1 MTIYTPVKS
10 GEKTNISATEWNA
23 VRKTIFYPENK
34 ENVQKHQTGF
44 VMRPVKVRNGQPE
57 LVPAF
62 GVLRIDSGLEFRQT
76 DDLYEQATE
85 GIGRGIEVDGIAPM
99 GDENEIIGILQRPAE
114 EAWIIPCVTIGA
126 TLAWVYVNSVEHRYA
141 KAIPDNVQMLE
152 SADSG
157 SVRLMYPATS
167 EGLQLLPVLL
177 GFPDKSEP
185 AINAKEL
192 FPAIVY
198 TKQKGKYET
207 ETYIIC
213 PGGKGKD
220 KSTKTVH
227 VLHVEGKKVSTSM
240 FGTLPVAMNNFDA
253 VIADNSY
260 GSKVLVCSTGD
271 IDEGSKYPVQRYDFL
286 SEEWSKSD
294 TNQSL
299 AGCPAYLKD
308 GKIIVAGGQ
317 SAYFVSNPVKTAGSS
332 VTQFYG
338 HNVSPFW
345 TIDPASGTLETRI
358 PRRLIT
364 SGTSEQPESA
374 VVNQQKRWLKQNF
387 SGIHFE
393 RNENGKPVE
402 FIAVGGTEL
411 LGYQSKAVV
420 SYAMNSTGSVLDCEH
435 ADVHIGGENE
445 IFPDTPIA
453 FGECDAV
460 RITRRR
466 SGEMMVDCNLLACFG
481 GRFRI
486 DEDAYIKTEN
496 GDWAKDENGNE
507 IIQYRAGE
515 FAPNKKVWTLD
526 LDKKE
531 QGWRNDLLPELPTP
545 RWNAGLSDVV
555 TTTELVKDENG
566 KPETDEN
573 GNPTNRTQEISRV
586 FLIGGR
592 IDNRTAEKV
601 TRENGTFYYK
611 LVTQKGLTA
620 NIEALNLTTGK
631 WETDFPNL

>member
-1 MTIYTPVKS
+1 MTFTQVKK
-10 GEKTNISATEWNA
+10 GEKIKISAEEWNGI
-23 VRKTIFYPENK
+23 RKHVFDSDIPSSAPNHSRFPY
-34 ENVQKHQTGF
+34 
-44 VMRPVKVRNGQPE
+44 RYVKVFNDQPE
-57 LVPAF
+57 EVPAF
-62 GVLRIDSGLEFRQT
+62 GVLAVTEAMEEIE
-76 DDLYEQATE
+76 DLYQQSAEAMSNWILVKGGT
-85 GIGRGIEVDGIAPM
+85 PT
-99 GDENEIIGILQRPAE
+99 GDENETLCIVQRPTEPTWIQPCVIMGATP
-114 EAWIIPCVTIGA
+114 AWI
-126 TLAWVYVNSVEHRYA
+126 YVNDITHLYA
-141 KAIPDNVQMLE
+141 KAIPDTVQMLE
-152 SADSG
+152 SAESG
-157 SVRLMYPATS
+157 QVRLVHPATH
-167 EGLQLLPVLL
+167 EGVQILPVLL

-198 TKQKGKYET
+198 AKTKGQYET

-240 FGTLPVAMNNFDA
+240 FGSLPVAMNNFDA

-271 IDEGSKYPVQRYDFL
+271 IDEGTRYPVQRYDFL

-308 GKIIVAGGQ
+308 GKMIVAGGQ

-332 VTQFYG
+332 VTQFWG

-345 TIDPASGTLETRI
+345 TIDPASGSLETRI

-387 SGIHFE
+387 SGIYYE
-393 RNENGKPVE
+393 RNENGNPVE

-420 SYAMNSTGSVLDCEH
+420 SYAMNSLGALLDCEH
-435 ADVHIGGENE
+435 NDVSTMNGCE

-460 RITRRR
+460 RITKRR

-486 DEDAYIKTEN
+486 DEDAYIKAEDGN
-496 GDWAKDENGNE
+496 WAKDENGNE

-526 LDKKE
+526 LDHKE

-573 GNPTNRTQEISRV
+573 GKPTNRTQEISRV

-601 TRENGTFYYK
+601 TRENGTFYHK
-611 LVTQKGLTA
+611 LVTKKGLTA

>member
-1 MTIYTPVKS
+1 
-10 GEKTNISATEWNA
+10 
-23 VRKTIFYPENK
+23 
-34 ENVQKHQTGF
+34 
-44 VMRPVKVRNGQPE
+44 
-57 LVPAF
+57 
-62 GVLRIDSGLEFRQT
+62 LRIDSGLEFRQT

-99 GDENEIIGILQRPAE
+99 GDENEIIGIIQRPAE
-114 EAWIIPCVTIGA
+114 EAWIVPCVTIGA
-126 TLAWVYVNSVEHRYA
+126 TLAWVYVNSTEHRYA
-141 KAIPDNVQMLE
+141 KAIPENVQMLE

-157 SVRLMYPATS
+157 SVRLMHAATS

-177 GFPDKSEP
+177 GFPDKTEP

-192 FPAIVY
+192 FPVAVF
-198 TKQKGKYET
+198 TQPSPT
-207 ETYIIC
+207 SLPSPLSLQSQTYLIC
-213 PGGKGKD
+213 PGGRGQTS
-220 KSTKTVH
+220 STKTVH
-227 VLHVEGKKVSTSM
+227 VLDIENKKISTTK
-240 FGTLPVAMNNFDA
+240 FGSLPVAMNNFDA
-253 VIADNSY
+253 VITDNGY
-260 GSKVLVCSTGD
+260 GSPILVCSPGD
-271 IDEGSKYPVQRYDFL
+271 IDEGSKYPVQRYDFAG
-286 SEEWSKSD
+286 EEWSKSD

-308 GKIIVAGGQ
+308 GKVIVAGGQ
-317 SAYFVSNPVKTAGSS
+317 SAYFVSNPIKMAGSIT
-332 VTQFYG
+332 TQFWG
-338 HNVSPFW
+338 HNVTPFW
-345 TIDPASGTLETRI
+345 EIDPLAGTLNRRTP
-358 PRRLIT
+358 PRPIT
-364 SGTSEQPESA
+364 SGTTEQSESA

-402 FIAVGGTEL
+402 FIAIGGTEM
-411 LGYQSKAVV
+411 LGYQPKAVV
-420 SYAMNSTGSVLDCEH
+420 SYATDNMEYPLLDCEH
-435 ADVHIGGENE
+435 NEVSIMNGCE
-445 IFPDTPIA
+445 IFPDTPVA

-486 DEDAYIKTEN
+486 DEDAYIKAEDGN
-496 GDWAKDENGNE
+496 WAKDENGNE
-507 IIQYRAGE
+507 IIQYHAGE

-526 LDKKE
+526 LDHKE

-573 GNPTNRTQEISRV
+573 GKPTNRTQEISRV

-611 LVTQKGLTA
+611 LVTKKGLTA